1 MQLYD
6 LTEFFRL
13 SSALNYHLSAESLN
27 RYSVLMFLTG
37 GKPLDPDREK
47 DRVQKSILME
57 ALNYLFDAYRQKRR
71 RLGPMA
77 VLHPLR
83 STALLVRS
91 MEQPDM
97 IDILTSLF
105 HDILEDVKSADYEVS
120 KWRALE
126 EQMSAL
132 LERIDED
139 EADRLVGRLVFLT
152 RKDRESYFH
161 YIERLREGAGDAP
174 QLVQVK
180 LADRLDNTLDMR
192 IDLQDPLE
200 GVDFF
205 KNIFQSLFVNTYKGY
220 TPQMGHP
227 PPAAIRGEIRLFQ
240 LFKNVVLLSLL
251 RQNTGIADDP
261 ISRTLFNAVCEA
273 SLKEAERSYVHLVG
287 YHHKDLRSQR
297 ALLLDAMQYCYSGR
311 SRIITQ
317 PDDRHLLD
325 GLFSTYFGHP
335 AKEIREQRLEIL
347 YRNKP
352 LMMQA
357 SIAFIVIFLS
367 FMNDPEFYVHGIG
380 PEGVYPGAK

>member
-6 LTEFFRL
+6 LSEFFRL

-27 RYSVLMFLTG
+27 RYSVLMFLIG
-37 GKPLDPDREK
+37 GKPLDTDKEK
-47 DRVQKSILME
+47 DRSKKSILME
-57 ALNYLFDAYRQKRR
+57 SLNYLFGAYQQKRR

-83 STALLVRS
+83 STALFMRS
-91 MEQPDM
+91 LENPEM

-105 HDILEDVKSADYEVS
+105 HDILEDVKPADYENS
-120 KWRALE
+120 KWRGLE
-126 EQMSAL
+126 EQLTAL
-132 LERIDED
+132 LERLDED
-139 EADRLVGRLVFLT
+139 TADNLVDRLLSLT
-152 RKDRESYFH
+152 RKDKESYFH
-161 YIERLREGAGDAP
+161 YIERLLESAYGAP
-174 QLVQVK
+174 QLVQTK

-205 KNIFQSLFVNTYKGY
+205 QNIFQLLFVNTYKGY
-220 TPQMGHP
+220 TPQMVHP

-251 RQNTGIADDP
+251 RQKPGIADDR
-261 ISRTLFNAVCEA
+261 SSQTLFNAICAA
-273 SLKEAERSYVHLVG
+273 SLKEAERSYIHLVG
-287 YHHKDLRSQR
+287 YHHKDMESQR
-297 ALLLDAMQYCYSGR
+297 TLLLDAMSYCYSGK
-311 SRIITQ
+311 SEIITQ
-317 PDDRHLLD
+317 PDDHQLLD

-335 AKEIREQRLEIL
+335 SKEIREQRLEIL
-347 YRNKP
+347 YQNKP

-367 FMNDPEFYVHGIG
+367 FMNDPEFYVHGISPDG
-380 PEGVYPGAK
+380 IRLG